1 MTHFFIFIYLFI
13 SYIFC
18 FENPI
23 ISILIN
29 LNNSNNY
36 LEQCLDNLIKHSLN
50 KIEIILINKES
61 NEYNM
66 KILKKY
72 LLYNKIIIL
81 NKLNSLSEYDF
92 LNFVNGKYFGI
103 IKLKDFI
110 DNNIFENIYDFS
122 ENNDIDIVSYNY
134 YLFWEKKKKKDK
146 LKNLKFIF
154 NQFFNLKTFSNDLLI
169 LPSIWTGIYKKNF
182 ILKNKLKN
190 LLILNTIS
198 NKTYFFNKLFC
209 NIEFL
214 INNNISIN
222 SFYDKKIIKF
232 LFNHKEFYEIE
243 KIFKNNKIKNEKYYN
258 TYKILV
264 LLWNLNRIDKKKE
277 FIQFLFKEIYIIL
290 KTNNYFH
297 NKFSESEK
305 RFLYNL
311 KNYGEKIT
319 TEIYLSKYIKN
330 NPKISIIIPIFNSE
344 EFINE
349 CLNSLIKQT
358 FKNFEVICIN
368 DGSNDNSLTIL
379 KEFEKKDE
387 RIHIFSQN
395 NTGAGIAR
403 NVGMEKS
410 KGEYLLFLDS
420 DDIFEDI
427 MLEELYAKI
436 KQNDNEIVICNS
448 QNFIVKENKKIF
460 HRKNYLISDKILK
473 IKSFSSKDIKKDF
486 FNLFIWWPWDKLFKK
501 KYIDNLGIKFQNL
514 SSTNDLYFIASAVIA
529 AKKISFLDKIL
540 VKHRTG
546 INTSIENTREKSW
559 DNFYYA
565 LKKLKLFIQEKNL
578 YIRFHQDFINYVV
591 SFSLWQLNT
600 LKGNSSYILYKN
612 LKNKWLKEFD
622 VTKCEQNFFYN
633 IKNYKRINYILQ
645 SDLVKI
651 NNNYRLKIKCSLI
664 EKIKKFFCF
673 NNYIFN
679 KNIL

>member
-1 MTHFFIFIYLFI
+1 MTLFFIFFYLFF

-18 FENPI
+18 FENPL

-29 LNNSNNY
+29 VNNSNNY
-36 LEQCLDNLIKHSLN
+36 LEQCLDILIKQSLK
-50 KIEIILINKES
+50 KIEIILIYEES

-72 LLYNKIIIL
+72 LLNNNIIIL
-81 NKLNSLSEYDF
+81 NKLNSQSDNDF
-92 LNFVNGKYFGI
+92 LNFVNGKYLGI
-103 IKLKDFI
+103 IELKDFI
-110 DNNIFENIYDFS
+110 DNNIFENLYEFS
-122 ENNDIDIVSYNY
+122 ENKDIDIISYNY

-154 NQFFNLKTFSNDLLI
+154 NQFFNSKIFSNDLLI

-190 LLILNTIS
+190 FLILNTIS

-209 NIEFL
+209 NIEYF

-222 SFYDKKIIKF
+222 SFYDKKNTKF

-243 KIFKNNKIKNEKYYN
+243 KIFKNNKIKNKKYYN

-290 KTNNYFH
+290 KTDNYFH

-344 EFINE
+344 EFITE

-368 DGSNDNSLTIL
+368 DGSIDNSLTIL

-420 DDIFEDI
+420 DDTFEDI

-460 HRKNYLISDKILK
+460 YRKNYLISDKILK

-501 KYIDNLGIKFQNL
+501 IYIEKLGIKFQNL
-514 SSTNDLYFIASAVIA
+514 RSTNDLYFIASAVIV

-540 VKHRTG
+540 IKHRTG

-565 LKKLKLFIQEKNL
+565 LKKLKYFIQEKNL

-600 LKGNSSYILYKN
+600 LKGNCFYTLYQN
-612 LKNKWLKEFD
+612 LKNKWLKEFE
-622 VTKCEQNFFYN
+622 VTKYEKSFFYN
-633 IKNYKRINYILQ
+633 NNNYKRINYILQ

-651 NNNYRLKIKCSLI
+651 NYNDKIKIINLQFI
-664 EKIKKFFCF
+664 EKIKK
-673 NNYIFN
+673 IF
-679 KNIL
+679 LS

>member
-1 MTHFFIFIYLFI
+1 LTHFFIFIYLFI

-29 LNNSNNY
+29 INNSTNY
-36 LEQCLDNLIKHSLN
+36 LEQCFDNLIKQSLK
-50 KIEIILINKES
+50 KIEIILINEES
-61 NEYNM
+61 KEYNM

-72 LLYNKIIIL
+72 LLNNKIIIL
-81 NKLNSLSEYDF
+81 NKLNSQSEYDF

-110 DNNIFENIYDFS
+110 DNNIFENIYEFS
-122 ENNDIDIVSYNY
+122 ENKDIDIVSYNY

-154 NQFFNLKTFSNDLLI
+154 NQFFKSKIFSSDLLI

-182 ILKNKLKN
+182 FFKNKLKN

-290 KTNNYFH
+290 KTDNYFH

-319 TEIYLSKYIKN
+319 TEIYLSIYIKN

-420 DDIFEDI
+420 DDTFEDI

-514 SSTNDLYFIASAVIA
+514 RSTNDLYFIASAVIA

-565 LKKLKLFIQEKNL
+565 LKKLKHFIQEKNL

-600 LKGNSSYILYKN
+600 LKGNSFYSLYQN

-622 VTKCEQNFFYN
+622 VTKYEKSFFYN
-633 IKNYKRINYILQ
+633 NKNYKRINYILQ
-645 SDLVKI
+645 SDLVY
-651 NNNYRLKIKCSLI
+651 NNRKKIKYSLI
-664 EKIKKFFCF
+664 EKIKK
-673 NNYIFN
+673 IF
-679 KNIL
+679 LL

>member
-29 LNNSNNY
+29 INNSTNY
-36 LEQCLDNLIKHSLN
+36 LEQCFDNLIKQSLK
-50 KIEIILINKES
+50 KIEIILINEES
-61 NEYNM
+61 KEYNM

-72 LLYNKIIIL
+72 LLNNKIIIL
-81 NKLNSLSEYDF
+81 NKLNSQSEYDF

-110 DNNIFENIYDFS
+110 DNNIFENIYEFS
-122 ENNDIDIVSYNY
+122 ENKDIDIVSYNY

-154 NQFFNLKTFSNDLLI
+154 NQFFKSKIFSSDLLI

-182 ILKNKLKN
+182 FFKNKLKN

-290 KTNNYFH
+290 KTDNYFH

-319 TEIYLSKYIKN
+319 TEIYLSIYIKN

-420 DDIFEDI
+420 DDTFEDI

-514 SSTNDLYFIASAVIA
+514 RSTNDLYFIASAVIA

-565 LKKLKLFIQEKNL
+565 LKKLKHFIQEKNL

-600 LKGNSSYILYKN
+600 LKGNSFYSLYQN

-622 VTKCEQNFFYN
+622 VTKYEKSFFYN
-633 IKNYKRINYILQ
+633 NKNYKRINYILQ
-645 SDLVKI
+645 SDLVY
-651 NNNYRLKIKCSLI
+651 NNRKKIKYSLI
-664 EKIKKFFCF
+664 EKIKK
-673 NNYIFN
+673 IF
-679 KNIL
+679 LL

>member
-1 MTHFFIFIYLFI
+1 M
-13 SYIFC
+13 
-18 FENPI
+18 
-23 ISILIN
+23 
-29 LNNSNNY
+29 
-36 LEQCLDNLIKHSLN
+36 
-50 KIEIILINKES
+50 
-61 NEYNM
+61 
-66 KILKKY
+66 
-72 LLYNKIIIL
+72 
-81 NKLNSLSEYDF
+81 
-92 LNFVNGKYFGI
+92 
-103 IKLKDFI
+103 
-110 DNNIFENIYDFS
+110 
-122 ENNDIDIVSYNY
+122 
-134 YLFWEKKKKKDK
+134 
-146 LKNLKFIF
+146 
-154 NQFFNLKTFSNDLLI
+154 
-169 LPSIWTGIYKKNF
+169 
-182 ILKNKLKN
+182 
-190 LLILNTIS
+190 
-198 NKTYFFNKLFC
+198 
-209 NIEFL
+209 
-214 INNNISIN
+214 
-222 SFYDKKIIKF
+222 
-232 LFNHKEFYEIE
+232 
-243 KIFKNNKIKNEKYYN
+243 
-258 TYKILV
+258 
-264 LLWNLNRIDKKKE
+264 
-277 FIQFLFKEIYIIL
+277 
-290 KTNNYFH
+290 
-297 NKFSESEK
+297 
-305 RFLYNL
+305 
-311 KNYGEKIT
+311 
-319 TEIYLSKYIKN
+319 
-330 NPKISIIIPIFNSE
+330 
-344 EFINE
+344 
-349 CLNSLIKQT
+349 IKQT

-368 DGSNDNSLTIL
+368 DGSIDNSLTIL

-420 DDIFEDI
+420 DDTFEDI

-514 SSTNDLYFIASAVIA
+514 RSTNDLYFIASAVIA

-565 LKKLKLFIQEKNL
+565 LKKLKHFIQEKNL

-622 VTKCEQNFFYN
+622 VTKYEKSFFYN

-651 NNNYRLKIKCSLI
+651 NYNNRLKIKWSLI
-664 EKIKKFFCF
+664 EKIKNFFCF

>member
-1 MTHFFIFIYLFI
+1 MNLFFIFFYLFI

-18 FENPI
+18 FENPL
-23 ISILIN
+23 ISIFIN
-29 LNNSNNY
+29 VNNSNNY
-36 LEQCLDNLIKHSLN
+36 LEQCLDTLIKQSLK
-50 KIEIILINKES
+50 KIEIILIKEES
-61 NEYNM
+61 NEYDM

-72 LLYNKIIIL
+72 LLNNKIIIL
-81 NKLNSLSEYDF
+81 NKLSSQSDYDF
-92 LNFVNGKYFGI
+92 LNFVNGKYLGI
-103 IKLKDFI
+103 IELKDFI
-110 DNNIFENIYDFS
+110 DNNIFENLYEFS
-122 ENNDIDIVSYNY
+122 ENKDIDIVSYNY

-154 NQFFNLKTFSNDLLI
+154 NQFFKSKIFSSDLLI

-182 ILKNKLKN
+182 FLKNKLKN
-190 LLILNTIS
+190 FLILNTIS
-198 NKTYFFNKLFC
+198 KKTYFFNKLFC
-209 NIEFL
+209 NIEFF

-222 SFYDKKIIKF
+222 SIYDKKNIKF

-290 KTNNYFH
+290 KTDNYFH

-330 NPKISIIIPIFNSE
+330 NPKISIIMPIFNSE
-344 EFINE
+344 EFITE

-368 DGSNDNSLTIL
+368 DGSIDNSLTIL

-460 HRKNYLISDKILK
+460 YRKNYLISDKILK

-501 KYIDNLGIKFQNL
+501 IYIEKLGIKFQNL
-514 SSTNDLYFIASAVIA
+514 RSTNDLYFTASAVIV

-540 VKHRTG
+540 IKHRTG
-546 INTSIENTREKSW
+546 INTSIENSREKSW

-565 LKKLKLFIQEKNL
+565 LKKLKYFIQEKNL

-600 LKGNSSYILYKN
+600 LKGNSFYSLYQN
-612 LKNKWLKEFD
+612 LKNKWLKEFE
-622 VTKCEQNFFYN
+622 VTKYEKSFFYN
-633 IKNYKRINYILQ
+633 NKNYKRINYILQ
-645 SDLVKI
+645 SDLVY
-651 NNNYRLKIKCSLI
+651 NNRKKIKYSLI
-664 EKIKKFFCF
+664 EKIKKFF
-673 NNYIFN
+673 
-679 KNIL
+679 LL

>member
-1 MTHFFIFIYLFI
+1 
-13 SYIFC
+13 
-18 FENPI
+18 
-23 ISILIN
+23 
-29 LNNSNNY
+29 
-36 LEQCLDNLIKHSLN
+36 
-50 KIEIILINKES
+50 
-61 NEYNM
+61 M

-72 LLYNKIIIL
+72 LLNNNIIIL
-81 NKLNSLSEYDF
+81 NKLNSQSDNDF
-92 LNFVNGKYFGI
+92 LNFVNGKYLGI
-103 IKLKDFI
+103 IELKDFI
-110 DNNIFENIYDFS
+110 DNNIFENLYEFS
-122 ENNDIDIVSYNY
+122 ENKDIDIISYNY

-154 NQFFNLKTFSNDLLI
+154 NQFFNSKIFSNDLLI

-190 LLILNTIS
+190 FLILNTIS

-209 NIEFL
+209 NIEYF

-222 SFYDKKIIKF
+222 SFYDKKNTKF

-243 KIFKNNKIKNEKYYN
+243 KIFKNNKIKNKKYYN

-290 KTNNYFH
+290 KTDNYFH

-344 EFINE
+344 EFITE

-368 DGSNDNSLTIL
+368 DGSIDNSLTIL

-448 QNFIVKENKKIF
+448 QNFMVKENKKIF
-460 HRKNYLISDKILK
+460 YRKNYLISDKILK

-501 KYIDNLGIKFQNL
+501 IYIEKLGIKFQNL
-514 SSTNDLYFIASAVIA
+514 RSTNDLYFIASAVIV

-540 VKHRTG
+540 IKHRTG

-565 LKKLKLFIQEKNL
+565 LKKLKYFIQEKNL

-600 LKGNSSYILYKN
+600 LKGNSFYTLYQN
-612 LKNKWLKEFD
+612 LKNKWLKEFE
-622 VTKCEQNFFYN
+622 VTKYEKSFFYN
-633 IKNYKRINYILQ
+633 NNNYKRINYILQ

-651 NNNYRLKIKCSLI
+651 NYNNRIKIIKCSLI
-664 EKIKKFFCF
+664 EKMKK
-673 NNYIFN
+673 IF
-679 KNIL
+679 LP

>member
-1 MTHFFIFIYLFI
+1 M
-13 SYIFC
+13 
-18 FENPI
+18 
-23 ISILIN
+23 
-29 LNNSNNY
+29 
-36 LEQCLDNLIKHSLN
+36 
-50 KIEIILINKES
+50 
-61 NEYNM
+61 
-66 KILKKY
+66 
-72 LLYNKIIIL
+72 
-81 NKLNSLSEYDF
+81 
-92 LNFVNGKYFGI
+92 G
-103 IKLKDFI
+103 
-110 DNNIFENIYDFS
+110 
-122 ENNDIDIVSYNY
+122 
-134 YLFWEKKKKKDK
+134 KKKKKDK

-154 NQFFNLKTFSNDLLI
+154 NQFFNSKTFSNDLLI
-169 LPSIWTGIYKKNF
+169 PPSIWTGIYKKNF
-182 ILKNKLKN
+182 FFKNKLKN

-290 KTNNYFH
+290 KTDNYFH

-319 TEIYLSKYIKN
+319 TEIYLSKYIKS
-330 NPKISIIIPIFNSE
+330 NPKISIIMPIFNSE
-344 EFINE
+344 EFITE

-368 DGSNDNSLTIL
+368 DGSIDNSLTIL

-514 SSTNDLYFIASAVIA
+514 RSTNDLYFIASAVIA

-565 LKKLKLFIQEKNL
+565 LKKLKHFIQEKNL

-622 VTKCEQNFFYN
+622 VTKYEKSFFYN

-651 NNNYRLKIKCSLI
+651 NYNNRLKIKWSLI
-664 EKIKKFFCF
+664 EKIKNFFCF